1 MRPNTS
7 IVSQRT
13 NNFII
18 GLLIVVTGITMAVVL
33 SIGDLG
39 IGSLVAFLPAIVGLI
54 ALVISNPYYGLI
66 FYVNYS
72 FFFTGLNRYVPA
84 IPLGLM
90 VDGLLFLTTLSM
102 VFRLTKES
110 VSRLQNGFFAVTAL
124 WFLYTLFEA
133 INPEAGNLA
142 AWAYAARGISFYAVQ
157 TVPLTL
163 VLFATKRDLDQFFRL
178 VIIWGVI
185 AAFWG
190 WKQINIGL
198 DPFEQGWL
206 DTIGGVTHL
215 LGGQL
220 RAFSFFSDAGQFGA
234 TMAYVA
240 FLGLVMALGP
250 YNAKKKLLYLLV
262 FVVCILGM
270 GTSGSRGPI
279 FVVFFGLITYM
290 LMIRNYRVLIPGII
304 GILVVFAF
312 LKFTYIG
319 NTNYQIFRVRTAL
332 DPKDASLLVRLS
344 NQNKLRKYL
353 ETRPFGAGIG
363 TTDTWAARFYP
374 TSYLVNVPT
383 DSWFVKLWVE
393 NGIVGLSV
401 YSFGLAFVIVFGV
414 VNIRKIKNKDAK
426 QKMMALYG
434 GFLGI
439 ITASFGNPV
448 FGQAPLGALMYMS
461 MTMLSVAY
469 RYDEPEEPKVEP
481 VKAIK

>member
-1 MRPNTS
+1 MRPNS
-7 IVSQRT
+7 SLVSQRT

-18 GLLIVVTGITMAVVL
+18 ALLIVVTGITMAVVL

-54 ALVISNPYYGLI
+54 ALVISNPYYGLV

-102 VFRLTKES
+102 VFRLTKDS
-110 VSRLQNGFFAVTAL
+110 ASRLQNGFFAVTAL

-163 VLFATKRDLDQFFRL
+163 VLFATKRDLDQFFKL

-206 DTIGGVTHL
+206 DTIGGVTHI

-250 YNAKKKLLYLLV
+250 YKTKKRLLYLLV
-262 FVVCILGM
+262 FIVCILGM

-290 LMIRNYRVLIPGII
+290 LMIRNYRVLIPGVI

-344 NQNKLRKYL
+344 NQAKLREYL
-353 ETRPFGAGIG
+353 ATRPFGAGIG

-383 DSWFVKLWVE
+383 DSWFVKIWVE
-393 NGIVGLSV
+393 NGIVGLTV

-414 VNIRKIKNKDAK
+414 VNIRKMKNRDAK

-469 RYDEPEEPKVEP
+469 RYDEPEEEP
-481 VKAIK
+481 TKKLT

>member
-1 MRPNTS
+1 VRPNTIS
-7 IVSQRT
+7 VSQRT

-18 GLLIVVTGITMAVVL
+18 ALLIVVTGITMGVVL

-54 ALVISNPYYGLI
+54 ALIISNPYYGLI

-72 FFFTGLNRYVPA
+72 FFFIGLNRYVPA

-90 VDGLLFLTTLSM
+90 VDGLLALTTLSM
-102 VFRLTKES
+102 VFRLTKDS
-110 VSRLQNGFFAVTAL
+110 ASRLQNGFFAVTGL
-124 WFLYTLFEA
+124 WFLYSLFEA
-133 INPEAGNLA
+133 LNPEASNLG
-142 AWAYAARGISFYAVQ
+142 AWAYAARGITFYAVQ

-178 VIIWGVI
+178 VLIWGVVG
-185 AAFWG
+185 AVWG

-198 DPFEQGWL
+198 DPFENGWL
-206 DTIGGVTHL
+206 EAGGKVTHVL
-215 LGGQL
+215 DGQL

-240 FLGLVMALGP
+240 FLSLIMALGP
-250 YNAKKKLLYLLV
+250 YKASKRFWY
-262 FVVCILGM
+262 FVAFIVCILGM

-279 FVVFFGLITYM
+279 FVVFIGLVSYL
-290 LMIRNYRVLIPGII
+290 LMIRNYRILIPGVI

-344 NQNKLRKYL
+344 NQAKLREYL
-353 ETRPFGAGIG
+353 QTRPFGAGIG
-363 TTDTWAARFYP
+363 TTDTWATRFYP

-383 DSWFVKLWVE
+383 DSWFVKIWVE
-393 NGIVGLSV
+393 NGVVGLSV

-414 VNIRKIKNKDAK
+414 VNIRNMKNRDAK
-426 QKMMALYG
+426 QKMLALYG

-439 ITASFGNPV
+439 ISASFGNPV

-469 RYDEPEEPKVEP
+469 RYDEPEEVPLK
-481 VKAIK
+481 KLT